1 MNRKHVRT
9 LVAAAAA
16 LGAVVLSLSA
26 QAGER
31 LDRVTETKV
40 LRVGTP
46 ADYRPFAMKEEG
58 KLVGH
63 DIELVEAMA
72 KTAGWKVEYVI
83 TPWKDLK
90 AGIKGNKFD
99 VAVGG
104 ITQTLARAGY
114 AAFLPGYAPFGKVAL
129 VNKKNKDRFT
139 TPESLNDPSVRV
151 IKNPGGTNEQ
161 YVLEHLKKAQ
171 VTTHEKNYE
180 IPVMIAKDQGD
191 VMITETAEAKL
202 YVKRYPELH
211 AAFLDKPLTPV
222 SEMGF
227 MMPTD
232 DADFVRSMGFL
243 WHLMDIRGE
252 LDRIEDKWLD

>member
-1 MNRKHVRT
+1 MTTAARK
-9 LVAAAAA
+9 LLAALA
-16 LGAVVLSLSA
+16 LGAVACTMSA

-31 LDRVTETKV
+31 LDKINETKV
-40 LRVGTP
+40 IRVGTP
-46 ADYRPFAMKEEG
+46 ADYRPFAMKEGE

-63 DIELVEAMA
+63 DVDLIESMA
-72 KTAGWKVEYVI
+72 KTAGWKVEYVV
-83 TPWKDLK
+83 TPWKDLE

-114 AAFLPGYAPFGKVAL
+114 ADFLPGYAPFGKVAL

-171 VTTHEKNYE
+171 VKTHDKNYE
-180 IPVMIAKDQGD
+180 IPGMIAKDEGD

-202 YVKRYPELH
+202 YVKKYPELH
-211 AAFLDKPLTPV
+211 AAFLDHPLTPV

-232 DADFVRSMGFL
+232 DTDFTRSMRFL
-243 WHLMDIRGE
+243 WRLMDIRGE
-252 LDRIEDKWLD
+252 LDRLEDKWLD

>member
-1 MNRKHVRT
+1 M
-9 LVAAAAA
+9 
-16 LGAVVLSLSA
+16 
-26 QAGER
+26 
-31 LDRVTETKV
+31 
-40 LRVGTP
+40 
-46 ADYRPFAMKEEG
+46 
-58 KLVGH
+58 
-63 DIELVEAMA
+63 
-72 KTAGWKVEYVI
+72 
-83 TPWKDLK
+83 TPWKDLE

-114 AAFLPGYAPFGKVAL
+114 ADFLPGYAPFGKVAL

-171 VTTHEKNYE
+171 VKTHDKNYE
-180 IPVMIAKDQGD
+180 IPGMIAKDEGD

-202 YVKRYPELH
+202 YVKKYPELH
-211 AAFLDKPLTPV
+211 AAFLDHPLTPV

-232 DADFVRSMGFL
+232 DADFTRSMRFL
-243 WHLMDIRGE
+243 WRLMDIRGE
-252 LDRIEDKWLD
+252 LDRLEDKWLD